1 MSLNFPPEPINE
13 ERTDEKPEFRKL
25 SSFNLPGHVISVF
38 LLDPPKKILTA
49 YIWIER
55 SNTLGLYVL
64 LDWSVPLYVFV
75 DTGIIYVCLSRVF
88 VSILD

>member
-1 MSLNFPPEPINE
+1 
-13 ERTDEKPEFRKL
+13 
-25 SSFNLPGHVISVF
+25 
-38 LLDPPKKILTA
+38 LTA